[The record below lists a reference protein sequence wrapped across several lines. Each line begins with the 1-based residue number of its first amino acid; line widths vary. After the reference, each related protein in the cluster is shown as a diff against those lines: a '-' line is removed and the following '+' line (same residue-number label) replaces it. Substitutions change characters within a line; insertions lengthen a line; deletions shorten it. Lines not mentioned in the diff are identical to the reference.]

1 MKNDLNGLIEPVTPE
16 QFSNILVKLF
26 VTLLQTVQNFIKPI
40 AGLGIMIAVLL
51 LLVGYIF
58 HVQSAKK
65 MGASILGGVGFVVI
79 IYLLAPY
86 ILGVIYNTF
95 GK

>member
-1 MKNDLNGLIEPVTPE
+1 LNDLNGIVRPVTPE
-16 QFSNILVKLF
+16 EFSNTLAKLF
-26 VTLLQTVQNFIKPI
+26 VTLLQVVQNFIKPI

-51 LLVGYIF
+51 LLIGYIF
-58 HVQSAKK
+58 HVQTAKK

-86 ILGVIYNTF
+86 ILGIIYNTF